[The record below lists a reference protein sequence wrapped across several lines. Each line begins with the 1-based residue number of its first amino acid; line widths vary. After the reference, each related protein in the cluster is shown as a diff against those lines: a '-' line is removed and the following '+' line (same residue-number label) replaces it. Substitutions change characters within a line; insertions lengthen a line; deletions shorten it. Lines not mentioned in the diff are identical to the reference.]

1 MSERREGAP
10 KAGDTAKGADSKSL
24 EANAPDAGMPDA
36 YTARNAICVQVKGPD
51 GGFTASG
58 QTART
63 LLALCEAGA
72 RGVTALDV
80 SSWAFRM
87 SAYVHTLRKQGLAIA
102 TTWEPHPGGRHA
114 RYVLQSHVTLTGGAR

>member
-1 MSERREGAP
+1 MRTEGKGAP
-10 KAGDTAKGADSKSL
+10 KAVGAAKGADSKSL
-24 EANAPDAGMPDA
+24 EASAPGAGMPDA
-36 YTARNAICVQVKGPD
+36 YTARNAICVHAKGPD
-51 GGFTASG
+51 GRFAASG

-63 LLALCEAGA
+63 LLALCEAVA

-80 SSWAFRM
+80 SSWAYRM

-114 RYVLQSHVTLTGGAR
+114 RYVLQSPVTLAEGAQ